1 MFIVDAPCTQT
12 TAMFNNMNLRIS
24 WRYLVKDRLSTI
36 LNIVGLSTGLACA
49 LLIYIWVTDELQ
61 MDRFHAKGDRLYHLM
76 ENRIKSGGIWTSPT
90 SSGPTAEAFKKDY
103 PEVEHAVTIRDGED
117 AVMTVGEKDIRS
129 EGIYAS
135 KDFFDMFTYPILEGS
150 RVTDDNSILLSD
162 NLAVKLFGSV
172 REAIGKQVDMQH
184 KTHYFVAGVFKAPD
198 LRSSMQFDFVL
209 SMEKL
214 FKEEDWLR
222 SYGNTGVR
230 TYVALKP
237 GTDEAAFNA
246 KIAGFVKKISN
257 GKTTHRTPFIARYT
271 DEYLHGEYENGVV
284 SGGRIEYVNLF
295 SIIAIFILAIACIN
309 FMNLSTAKAARR
321 AKEVGIKKVVGAG
334 RGKLIVQFLSESLMI
349 TAFSTLLALGL
360 VLLVLPAFNSITGKE
375 LHLDIDGRLALTIVA
390 IAFFTGLVA
399 GSYPALYLSGF
410 KPGLILKG
418 KIRTAGAE
426 VLARKGLVVFQFA
439 ISVFLII
446 SVMVVY
452 RQIKYVQ
459 SKDLGFDKEN
469 VITFFK
475 EGNLNSDQTAASFL
489 AEVKKLPDVVSAS
502 SLGHNLQGH
511 NGGTYGVKWPG
522 RDPEDKTEFEN
533 LNANYG
539 IIQTLGMTI
548 KEGREFSPDYGAD
561 TMGILFN
568 EAAIKYMGYKDPVG
582 KQVELWGQQR
592 HIVGVVK
599 DFNFESLH
607 KDIGPA
613 FFILNPGSWRFMV
626 RIREGKEKEA
636 IAGIQKLYGQFNPG
650 FAFDYKF
657 LDERLQ
663 QLYVAE
669 QRVSVLSRYFAGLAI
684 TISCLGLFGL
694 TAFTAQRRQKEIS
707 IRKVI
712 GATTGSIVLL
722 LSKDFLRLVLIAVLV
737 AFPVAWWAV
746 DHWLKGFA
754 YRIPVSPVIFVFAA
768 LAILLITIATISF
781 QSLRAALSNP
791 VKHLKNE

>member
-1 MFIVDAPCTQT
+1 
-12 TAMFNNMNLRIS
+12 MFNNMNLRIS

-49 LLIYIWVTDELQ
+49 LLIYIWVTDEQQ
-61 MDRFHAKGDRLYHLM
+61 MDRFHTKGDRLYHLM

-103 PEVEHAVTIRDGED
+103 PEVEHAVTIRDADE
-117 AVMTVGEKDIRS
+117 AVMTVGQKDIRS

-135 KDFFDMFTYPILEGS
+135 KDFFDMFTYPILEGNGTS
-150 RVTDDNSILLSD
+150 ISTDDNSILISD
-162 NLAVKLFGSV
+162 NLAVKLFGSA
-172 REAIGKQVDMQH
+172 REAIGKQVELQH
-184 KTHYFVAGVFKAPD
+184 KDHYFIAGVFKAPG
-198 LRSSMQFDFVL
+198 LHSSTQFDFVL

-214 FKEEDWLR
+214 FKEQEWLR
-222 SYGNTGVR
+222 GYGSTGVR
-230 TYVALKP
+230 TYLTLKP
-237 GTDEAAFNA
+237 GTNEAAFNA

-257 GKTTHRTPFIARYT
+257 GKTIHRTPFIARYT
-271 DEYLHGEYENGVV
+271 DEYLHGEYQNGVI

-295 SIIAIFILAIACIN
+295 SIIAVFILAIACIN

-375 LHLDIDGRLALTIVA
+375 LHLNIDGKLALTIIA
-390 IAFFTGLVA
+390 ITFFTGLVA

-446 SVMVVY
+446 AVMVVY

-475 EGNLNSDQTAASFL
+475 EGNLNAGKTSLSFL
-489 AEVKKLPDVVSAS
+489 AEVNKLPDVASAS

-533 LNANYG
+533 FNANYG

-548 KEGREFSPDYGAD
+548 REGREFSPDYGTD
-561 TMGILFN
+561 TSGILFN
-568 EAAIKYMGYKDPVG
+568 EAAIKYMGYKDPIG
-582 KQVELWGQQR
+582 KQVKLWGEQR
-592 HIVGVVK
+592 TIVGVVK

-613 FFILNPGSWRFMV
+613 FFILNPGSWRFMI
-626 RIREGKEKEA
+626 RIRQNREKEA
-636 IAGIQKLYGQFNPG
+636 IASIQKLYGQFNPG
-650 FAFDYKF
+650 FTFDYKF

-663 QLYVAE
+663 ELYVSE
-669 QRVSVLSRYFAGLAI
+669 ERVSVLSRYFAGLAI

-712 GATTGSIVLL
+712 GATTGSIVLM
-722 LSKDFLRLVLIAVLV
+722 LSKDFLRLVFIAVLV

-754 YRIPVSPVIFVFAA
+754 YRIPVSPVIFVLSAV
-768 LAILLITIATISF
+768 AILLITIVTISF
-781 QSLRAALSNP
+781 QSFRAALSNP